1 MRKFRVRRRPL
12 PGIGQLFELDTSSGL
27 TLSVVS
33 HRSGRRDL
41 VVAERGAEKP
51 IVTAP
56 LSRGEASAVAALLTG
71 VHIELT
77 VTST

>member
-1 MRKFRVRRRPL
+1 MRKFKIRNQSL
-12 PGIGQLFELDTSSGL
+12 PGVGQLFELDTSSGL
-27 TLSVVS
+27 TVSVVS

-56 LSRGEASAVAALLTG
+56 LSRAEASAVAALLTG

-77 VTST
+77 LTHT